1 MPTSRL
7 PQDRPRLVAG
17 QHRSPIRVRLSIVDV
32 LGQAWKLYAR
42 FLGRFFLIAVI
53 VFGILSLAQFATDET
68 GEFGPLVVLIV
79 ATIVGIF
86 WLQGAIVI
94 AVDDARRGGPTLS
107 FREIFRR
114 VLPQLWA
121 LVGAGI
127 LVAAAVTAGLVLLV
141 LPGLALLTLWSMV
154 APAIVLEQRSIT
166 DALRRSWQLVRP
178 DVFRVFAVIVI
189 TIVLATIVSTI
200 IGALLQPLPDAVD
213 TYIATVIADAV
224 CVPFVALAWT
234 VMYFELKLS
243 NEPLNAPIKAKSTQA
258 GSG

>member
-1 MPTSRL
+1 MRSSVAFSRSS
-7 PQDRPRLVAG
+7 G
-17 QHRSPIRVRLSIVDV
+17 
-32 LGQAWKLYAR
+32 
-42 FLGRFFLIAVI
+42 
-53 VFGILSLAQFATDET
+53 
-68 GEFGPLVVLIV
+68 
-79 ATIVGIF
+79 
-86 WLQGAIVI
+86 
-94 AVDDARRGGPTLS
+94 
-107 FREIFRR
+107 
-114 VLPQLWA
+114 A

>member
-7 PQDRPRLVAG
+7 PQDRPWLLEG

-32 LGQAWKLYAR
+32 LREAWRLYTS

-53 VFGILSLAQFATDET
+53 VFGILSLVQFATDET
-68 GEFGPLVVLIV
+68 REFGPLVVLII

-94 AVDDARRGGPTLS
+94 AVDDAQRPGPSLS
-107 FREIFRR
+107 ILEIFRR
-114 VLPQLWA
+114 VLPRLWP

-127 LVAAAVTAGLVLLV
+127 VVATGVTAGIVLLV

-154 APAIVLEQRSIT
+154 APAIVLEQKSVH
-166 DALRRSWQLVRP
+166 DALRRSWQLVKP
-178 DVFRVFAVIVI
+178 DAFRVFAVIVI

-200 IGALLQPLPDAVD
+200 IRAVLQPLPDSVD
-213 TYIATVIADAV
+213 SYVATVIADAV
-224 CVPFVALAWT
+224 SVPFVALAWT
-234 VMYFELKLS
+234 VMYFELKINS
-243 NEPLNAPIKAKSTQA
+243 EPFEANAVSR
-258 GSG
+258 